1 MTVGR
6 PPGTWSHWV
15 AGGFV
20 CFLLVTGC
28 STETTQRLL
37 HVFFTGVDGTNAP
50 PAATMTS
57 PATNAVNRTATAL
70 AEPVVYLHQPY
81 LERKCDACH
90 LTGDSQALR
99 VTGGA
104 LCLECHAKVAVP
116 AKYIHAP
123 VGEGRCDLCHE
134 AHKST
139 ERALLTRQGS
149 DVCLSCHELVYMTKI
164 NGHAKTSGPEC
175 WSCHDAHRSDN
186 KYLVKARQ

>member
-1 MTVGR
+1 VTG
-6 PPGTWSHWV
+6 SHLVV
-15 AGGFV
+15 AGFACV
-20 CFLLVTGC
+20 LLLITGC
-28 STETTQRLL
+28 GSETKQRLL
-37 HVFFTGVDGTNAP
+37 HVFFTGIDETNAP
-50 PAATMTS
+50 PADTMTS
-57 PATNAVNRTATAL
+57 AVTNTASRTATTT
-70 AEPVVYLHQPY
+70 AEPVVYLHKPY
-81 LERKCDACH
+81 MERKCDACH
-90 LTGDSQALR
+90 LTGESQALR

-104 LCLECHAKVAVP
+104 LCLECHAKVAAP
-116 AKYIHAP
+116 AKYSHAP
-123 VGEGRCDLCHE
+123 VEEGRCDLCHE